1 MRKRNSYSLLFVLF
15 VPLLAQEIDTTT
27 TAADTVISEISGIDT
42 TAVPTDSIK
51 AEVREMEADTTQS
64 VPALSV
70 EAVDS
75 IPPELMGLDYGYK
88 GYAWGTPKEIMPK
101 LAYMD
106 TAYYV
111 GDSSTV
117 IMTGKIGESDVAI
130 TYAYG
135 DSGFWKVEI
144 DFRINQFN
152 IDDQINQFT
161 NIEKNITEIYGPPKA
176 TSQVISGPTSSYS
189 DLMNIKF
196 TRAYYHSSWKVM
208 PCQIELILHS
218 MVQTPATDLPII
230 EGNTSF
236 LRLIYYNPDYMVIH
250 SDVPEAEKLPSIF
263 EIF

>member
-1 MRKRNSYSLLFVLF
+1 MRKRNSYSLLLVLF

-27 TAADTVISEISGIDT
+27 TADTVISEISGIDT
-42 TAVPTDSIK
+42 LAVPNDSIQVEARE
-51 AEVREMEADTTQS
+51 AEVDTAQY
-64 VPALSV
+64 VPSLSSQ
-70 EAVDS
+70 EVDS

-88 GYAWGTPKEIMPK
+88 GYAWGTPKEIMPR

-111 GDSSTV
+111 DDSSAV
-117 IMTGKIGESDVAI
+117 IMTGKIGKNEVVIS
-130 TYAYG
+130 YAYG

-152 IDDQINQFT
+152 IDDQIGQFT
-161 NIEKNITEIYGPPKA
+161 DIEKTITEIYGPPKA

-196 TRAYYHSSWKVM
+196 TRAYYHSSWKVT

-218 MVQTPATDLPII
+218 MVQTPATDLPLIA
-230 EGNTSF
+230 GNTSF

-250 SDVPEAEKLPSIF
+250 SDVPEAEELPSIF
-263 EIF
+263 DIF